1 MQAIEF
7 NTIIQNGTIAIPPEY
22 SSEWEGKTIRV
33 ILLDEAVT
41 SSSSSEGPTL
51 QSGAT
56 YQVRS
61 PFDSHEAVH
70 KLAQMLEEERSKSI
84 TTD

>member
-1 MQAIEF
+1 MQVIEF
-7 NTIIQNGTIAIPPEY
+7 NTIIQNGTITIPPEY

-33 ILLDEAVT
+33 IVLDEAAP
-41 SSSSSEGPTL
+41 SSPEEPTL
-51 QSGAT
+51 DPGAT
-56 YQVRS
+56 YRS

-70 KLAQMLEEERSKSI
+70 KLAQMLEKAQSKSI

>member
-41 SSSSSEGPTL
+41 SSSEEPTL
-51 QSGAT
+51 QSGVT

-84 TTD
+84 TND

>member
-7 NTIIQNGTIAIPPEY
+7 NTIIQNGTIGIPPEY
-22 SSEWEGKTIRV
+22 SSEWEGKTVRV
-33 ILLDEAVT
+33 IVLDVAP
-41 SSSSSEGPTL
+41 SSSKEPTL
-51 QSGAT
+51 QAGAT
-56 YQVRS
+56 YPMWS

-70 KLAQMLEEERSKSI
+70 KLALMLEEAQSKSI